1 MQTFAIFADTWRLLR
16 ARKLFWIA
24 VLATVGICLLY
35 ASLGFNEKGFSLLFF
50 LDIPNEEARA
60 GSSGAELMALN
71 AFYALTKY
79 WTTLFGV
86 MLGLLTCASI
96 FPELMSSGVI
106 DATLSKPIGRWK
118 LFFLKFA
125 SGLMV
130 AFILSAIAAVMVFF
144 TLRWRVDLWHW
155 PVFYSVPLSVVLYS
169 YLYAICVLLGVWLR
183 STLAALLLT
192 LLAWLLIFSLRTA
205 EDFSAQLSSDHT
217 SVLSF
222 GRKEK
227 ADTKDTAA
235 TFHRV
240 FKGMMAV
247 LPKTDETTELIQRS
261 VMRPQDKLRQR
272 EEEIEKQVESH
283 LQLAEMLGKGAVP
296 KEVLRQQVVQ
306 NLAAQEARKKSA
318 AYILGTSLAF
328 EAVVLL
334 LAGWLFVRRDY

>member
-1 MQTFAIFADTWRLLR
+1 MQTAAIFADTWRLLR

-24 VLATVGICLLY
+24 VLATLGICVLY
-35 ASLGFNEKGFSLLFF
+35 ASLGFHEKGFSLLFF
-50 LDIPNEEARA
+50 WEIPNESVRS
-60 GSSGAELMALN
+60 GSPGAELMALN
-71 AFYALTKY
+71 AFYTLTNY

-86 MLGLLTCASI
+86 ILGLLTCASI
-96 FPELMSSGVI
+96 FPELMSGGVI

-118 LFFLKFA
+118 LFFLKFV

-130 AFILSAIAAVMVFF
+130 AFILSSLAAVLVFF
-144 TLRWRVDLWHW
+144 TLRWRVGLWHW
-155 PVFYSVPLSVVLYS
+155 PVFVSVPLSVILYS

-205 EDFSAQLSSDHT
+205 EDFSGQLSVDRT
-217 SVLSF
+217 STLTNREASAE
-222 GRKEK
+222 RS
-227 ADTKDTAA
+227 TAS
-235 TFHRV
+235 TFYRV

-247 LPKTDETTELIQRS
+247 LPKTDETTDLIKRS
-261 VMRPQDKLRQR
+261 VMRPEDKLRQR
-272 EEEIEKQVESH
+272 EDEIDKQVESH

-306 NLAAQEARKKSA
+306 SLAARDAMQKSP

-328 EAVVLL
+328 EACVLL